1 MMKHGVCIPSMHFA
15 HLGGY
20 WSWENLCQSTKPTE
34 HKGVA
39 RIKLGEATI
48 VQYAG
53 AGRLDKGSAFK
64 TWTDVLREKTS
75 GHQGFHSQV
84 DKNNFKKISST
95 ILLLLLYWD
104 CCCLLVFKKNE
115 ICMFYKI
122 FCISQ
127 WKCLLNISYSRKVQ
141 MHCGCAK
148 LLVMPGNWC
157 SWSLKIGCTGEN
169 AGGWVQLKQGMHSVP
184 TLYPA
189 INTNN
194 LDLSSKIY
202 G

>member
-84 DKNNFKKISST
+84 DKNNWKKFLQQS
-95 ILLLLLYWD
+95 
-104 CCCLLVFKKNE
+104 CCCCIEIVVVFLSLRKMRFAYFTRFSAFLSGSVFWISRTPGK
-115 ICMFYKI
+115 YK
-122 FCISQ
+122 CIVGAQSF
-127 WKCLLNISYSRKVQ
+127 W
-141 MHCGCAK
+141 
-148 LLVMPGNWC
+148 
-157 SWSLKIGCTGEN
+157 
-169 AGGWVQLKQGMHSVP
+169 
-184 TLYPA
+184 
-189 INTNN
+189 
-194 LDLSSKIY
+194 
-202 G
+202 